1 MDSHSIKGEIKMDPL
16 KFDKIEW
23 WISCFQIG
31 GKEEMEGLVSDVGI
45 NSFASTLF
53 ALFIICSTIRYSK
66 WSSYNLPFRKD
77 VN

>member
-23 WISCFQIG
+23 WISRFQIG
-31 GKEEMEGLVSDVGI
+31 GKEEMEGLVSDGGI

-53 ALFIICSTIRYSK
+53 ALFICSTIRYSK
-66 WSSYNLPFRKD
+66 WSSYNLPFWKD